1 MAQDFFSSI
10 TSALG
15 GGRISS
21 GYRSP
26 EEQRRLL
33 SAGVTRAQNSAHT
46 HGTPDNPGAVDITGI
61 PGGDPDSI
69 RRRLTEAGIPVRK
82 VIWETGKGKNQGTGA
97 HYHAE
102 FGSAPAPA
110 PRNSN
115 VTIQPN
121 EVRQMNQGDKFEIVN
136 PFEAGNKL
144 ATQQTTLEQR
154 GNALDNLLTGIT
166 QELQAAQP
174 VREEALKDVVE
185 KKSAINNEMTTMT
198 QKLIERARPLWA
210 RREEI
215 SARENEL
222 AQMNPLEKL
231 FKGTFDPRYNSEAL
245 RGEDYRS
252 EKELQLMASEYD
264 YMTGLQTK
272 LTNYLDAEYNNQ
284 DSVWQ
289 LHTANMNQNIEL
301 LSKSFGVADQ
311 VLGASMEGLNNQMGL
326 LRAQAQARSDT
337 LGQMTHA
344 QVQQAYKEAQGSDNG
359 YAVVNGVPIGLAELQ
374 QANVAYEEQN
384 LTLQSR
390 QLALQS
396 QQIGLADQLEDRL
409 ISHMTPTQLETAIKN
424 NGQYNGQQLDIGRLT
439 QAYGTLKQQQ
449 AARAESIAMNSDVG
463 VMRNNVAAIRNQ
475 VTLTTQ
481 RMTQMLGTVPDD
493 QRAVFSRVVTEM
505 KAIDE
510 GFKNAQSQGIGAQ
523 YIQQVYPRIQAL
535 QQLQQKTISDVMK
548 RWAGKDTNLQALG
561 EAWIRGQPVSSDAAT
576 QGLITLARGG
586 MPAGMNLQGPM
597 RQVFMDVS
605 KVVAEHDKP
614 KAGQT
619 IDSLTGDK
627 KAQDREFINKVRSTV
642 VKSYQ
647 QHLGAEIIKATPGIA
662 RKISINGSQHP
673 MSFIDP
679 IEFNAAIQGA
689 QASAREQGK
698 GKSAAEIAA
707 LEQRIL
713 LDRLDRIQLGPTGVK
728 ASKAYVD
735 LLNRPEYQAAAG
747 NIANGAMYSGG
758 LPEYM
763 AGTISGGQINS
774 GLSAYGR
781 SMLTT
786 QQVRSAAIL
795 ESTTR
800 QAQTM
805 KGDPWTRSK
814 MIMLA
819 QDGVTRQEI
828 DKLLNAVKP
837 MVAANTQ
844 GNLVKGAIMGLGNIP
859 TVLPGGIIVNDQSGN
874 MDDAEFHQIS
884 SIITS
889 HKFDD
894 PALESIRKKVSSGW
908 TAHQGIID
916 RALNV
921 FN

>member
-61 PGGDPDSI
+61 PGGDPDSV
-69 RRRLTEAGIPVRK
+69 RRRLIEAGIPVK
-82 VIWETGKGKNQGTGA
+82 NVIWETGKGKNQGTGA

-102 FGSAPAPA
+102 FGHGSPPA

-121 EVRQMNQGDKFEIVN
+121 EVRQMNRGDKFEIVN
-136 PFEAGNKL
+136 PFEAGKKL

-154 GNALDNLLTGIT
+154 GDALDNLLTGIT

-272 LTNYLDAEYNNQ
+272 LSNYLDAEYNNQ

-289 LHTANMNQNIEL
+289 LHTENMNQNIEL

-396 QQIGLADQLEDRL
+396 QQIGLADQLEERL
-409 ISHMTPTQLETAIKN
+409 ISHMTPTQLETAIQN

-449 AARAESIAMNSDVG
+449 ATRAESIAMNSDVG

-481 RMTQMLGTVPDD
+481 RMTQLLGTVPDD

-561 EAWIRGQPVSSDAAT
+561 EAWVRGQPITSDAAT
-576 QGLITLARGG
+576 RGLITMARSG

-597 RQVFMDVS
+597 RNVFNA
-605 KVVAEHDKP
+605 VVAKVQSIDKANQGKSLDALMNGNKDQIDP
-614 KAGQT
+614 KVLKEVQT
-619 IDSLTGDK
+619 TI
-627 KAQDREFINKVRSTV
+627 ARA
-642 VKSYQ
+642 YQ
-647 QHLGAEIIKATPGIA
+647 SNVDGEILKATPGIA
-662 RKISINGSQHP
+662 SKVLVDGKPHP
-673 MSFIDP
+673 MSMIDP
-679 IEFNAAIQGA
+679 IQFSAAITDA
-689 QASAREQGK
+689 KRRAAEMYQGK
-698 GKSAAEIAA
+698 NDPKGQTAAEMR
-707 LEQRIL
+707 LV
-713 LDRLDRIQLGPTGVK
+713 LDNLSHIEVGGVK
-728 ASKAYVD
+728 ASRAYTD
-735 LLNRPEYQAAAG
+735 LLNRPQYQAAAT
-747 NIANGAMYSGG
+747 NLTNGFMYSGG
-758 LPEYM
+758 LGEYM
-763 AGTISGGQINS
+763 AGTIAGGQITS
-774 GLSAYGR
+774 SIPQYGR
-781 SMLTT
+781 AMLQTEQVRT
-786 QQVRSAAIL
+786 AANLQVTDQQV
-795 ESTTR
+795 
-800 QAQTM
+800 QGM
-805 KGDPWTRSK
+805 KGDPYLRAR
-814 MIMLA
+814 MILTA
-819 QDGVTRQEI
+819 QDTMTRMEI
-828 DKLLNAVKP
+828 DKLLQAVKP
-837 MVAANTQ
+837 
-844 GNLVKGAIMGLGNIP
+844 LVEAKMSPMSQVGRMMERDGLRNARNNQRLEIFE
-859 TVLPGGIIVNDQSGN
+859 N
-874 MDDAEFHQIS
+874 
-884 SIITS
+884 IITS
-889 HKFDD
+889 QKFDD
-894 PALESIRKKVSSGW
+894 PSLEAIRKKAAGTW
-908 TAHQGIID
+908 PDHRGILD
-916 RALNV
+916 RVISV
-921 FN
+921 FD